1 MQVGEDANENKPARG
16 ARTRRVADELRAAI
30 RSGEYRPGHQLPSTA
45 VLKERYGVSNQTVQN
60 ALNVLRDEGLIEGRT
75 GAGVFVRARPTV
87 QRRGLDRLRRA
98 SRDIGQGAF
107 MGDAVYSGFTATSQ
121 TEVTFEAAD
130 ERTAA
135 ALGIDIGDEV
145 TVRSRVMSADGV
157 PVQLATSRLPRSI
170 TAGSRIEQVDTGAGG
185 SYGLLDDLGY
195 RLEHGVEYVS
205 ARPASAEEANLLRI
219 QSGTPVFEVTRIAYD
234 TTGRA
239 VEIND
244 MVMNG
249 ERYQLVYEVPLD

>member
-1 MQVGEDANENKPARG
+1 VQVGEDANENKPARG

-45 VLKERYGVSNQTVQN
+45 ALKDRFGVSNQTVQN
-60 ALNVLRDEGLIEGRT
+60 ALNVLRDEGLIEGRA
-75 GAGVFVRARPTV
+75 GAGVFVRERPTV

-98 SRDIGQGAF
+98 RRDIDQGAF
-107 MGDAVYSGFTATSQ
+107 MGDAIYSGFTANSQ
-121 TEVTFEAAD
+121 TTVSFEHAD

-135 ALGIDIGDEV
+135 ALDINVGDEV

-170 TAGSRIEQVDTGAGG
+170 TIGSRIEEVDTGKGG
-185 SYGLLDDLGY
+185 SYALLDGLGY
-195 RLEHGVEYVS
+195 RLHHGVEYVS
-205 ARPASAEEANLLRI
+205 ARPASPEEAELLRI
-219 QSGTPVFEVTRIAYD
+219 QSGSPVFEVTRIAYD
-234 TTGRA
+234 TTDRP